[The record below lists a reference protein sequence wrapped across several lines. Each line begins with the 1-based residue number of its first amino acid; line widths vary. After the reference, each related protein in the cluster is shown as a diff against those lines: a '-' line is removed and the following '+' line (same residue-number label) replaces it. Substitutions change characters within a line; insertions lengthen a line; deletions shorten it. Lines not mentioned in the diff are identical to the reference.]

1 MRRVEYLGENL
12 YHEMAMDEAP
22 ARRESERKDDDGGP
36 SFGDLNAALDE
47 AQAAIDAARKEI
59 RSGYDSKA
67 GAFSYDRVRRRIADA
82 RDCMDQLEEHLGG
95 GARGEDAQVDHT
107 NDFRSLAAGGPD
119 RDAAFGRARDGR
131 AADARMA
138 CDERCDLDALF
149 PRQPPQRTD
158 DSAPSADIADIF
170 RAGA

>member
-1 MRRVEYLGENL
+1 MRRIEYLGENL

-22 ARRESERKDDDGGP
+22 ARKSEPEGDGP

-59 RSGYDSKA
+59 RAGSAAKD

-95 GARGEDAQVDHT
+95 RARGEDEEVDHR
-107 NDFRSLAAGGPD
+107 NDFSSLAAGGAH
-119 RDAAFGRARDGR
+119 RDAAFRRARDGR

-149 PRQPPQRTD
+149 PRQPPQRD
-158 DSAPSADIADIF
+158 DADSAPTADIAELF